1 MAVSRQDLRAGR
13 GAMQATASSATWPLA
28 PWPQRGSV
36 AVQCPAAAS
45 SLSEHSPPPH
55 PTRTVEGE
63 ASAWTHVLALWR
75 YELLSLKD
83 TPLWGSITPRSPKD
97 PPPQTPP
104 FLSIMNVFNASA
116 KVLWMFI
123 TCQQLR
129 QASEI
134 QWRRRETQTHLHR
147 LTH

>member
-1 MAVSRQDLRAGR
+1 MGLHYTQE
-13 GAMQATASSATWPLA
+13 
-28 PWPQRGSV
+28 PQG
-36 AVQCPAAAS
+36 
-45 SLSEHSPPPH
+45 
-55 PTRTVEGE
+55 
-63 ASAWTHVLALWR
+63 
-75 YELLSLKD
+75 
-83 TPLWGSITPRSPKD
+83 

-123 TCQQLR
+123 TCQRLR